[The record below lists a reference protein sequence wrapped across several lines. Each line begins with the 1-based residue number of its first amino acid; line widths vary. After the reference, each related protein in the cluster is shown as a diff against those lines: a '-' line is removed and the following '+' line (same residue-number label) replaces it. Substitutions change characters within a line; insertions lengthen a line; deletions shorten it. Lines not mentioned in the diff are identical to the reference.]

1 MKINNVKIIL
11 QARTLSYRLWAK
23 SLLPIGNMPLAA
35 LCAKRLGNK
44 GHPVIVAIP
53 SDKSDD
59 ALNKVLK
66 KNNLKVLRG
75 SHKNVLDRY
84 LKSSIRMKDN
94 DLIVRA
100 TADNPFPDGK
110 FVNEIIKIF
119 YKFERKYICTHQK
132 FFNLPYGLA
141 IQIFRVGDLRRVSK
155 KKLSKTDK
163 EHVVPGLVRD
173 KINTVYG
180 NPITQYKKFFTTTKL
195 SIDTIE
201 DYLRVE
207 KIFSKCKNPIKDNWY
222 DIIKRK

>member
-1 MKINNVKIIL
+1 MKKNNVKIIL

-23 SLLPIGNMPLAA
+23 SLLPIGNMPLAV

-44 GHPVIVAIP
+44 GHSVTVAIP
-53 SDKSDD
+53 KGKEDD
-59 ALNKVLK
+59 ALNISLK
-66 KNNLKVLRG
+66 KNTLKVFRG
-75 SHKNVLDRY
+75 NHKDVLDRY
-84 LKSSIRMKDN
+84 IKSTAKMKDN

-110 FVNEIIKIF
+110 FVNEIVKLF
-119 YKFERKYICTHQK
+119 YKLNRKYICTHQK

-141 IQIFRVGDLRRVSK
+141 IQIFRLGDLRRISK
-155 KKLSKTDK
+155 KNLFKSDR

-173 KINTVYG
+173 KINTSYEG
-180 NPITQYKKFFTTTKL
+180 QINKYKKFFTKTKL

-207 KIFSKCKNPIKDNWY
+207 KIFRKSKNPTKENWHK
-222 DIIKRK
+222 ILQNK

>member
-1 MKINNVKIIL
+1 MKTNNVKVIL

-35 LCAKRLGNK
+35 LCAKRLGNT
-44 GHPVIVAIP
+44 GYPVIVAIP

-59 ALNKVLK
+59 ALNTILK

-100 TADNPFPDGK
+100 TADNPFPDGQ
-110 FVNEIIKIF
+110 FVNEIIRIF
-119 YKFERKYICTHQK
+119 HKFNRKYICTHQK

-141 IQIFRVGDLRRVSK
+141 IQIFRAGDLRRVSK
-155 KKLSKTDK
+155 KRLSKNDK
-163 EHVVPGLVRD
+163 EHVVPGLARD

-207 KIFSKCKNPIKDNWY
+207 KIFSKCKNPIKDKWY

>member
-1 MKINNVKIIL
+1 
-11 QARTLSYRLWAK
+11 
-23 SLLPIGNMPLAA
+23 
-35 LCAKRLGNK
+35 
-44 GHPVIVAIP
+44 
-53 SDKSDD
+53 
-59 ALNKVLK
+59 
-66 KNNLKVLRG
+66 
-75 SHKNVLDRY
+75 
-84 LKSSIRMKDN
+84 MKDN

-180 NPITQYKKFFTTTKL
+180 NPITQYKSFL
-195 SIDTIE
+195 PQQS
-201 DYLRVE
+201 YQ
-207 KIFSKCKNPIKDNWY
+207 
-222 DIIKRK
+222 